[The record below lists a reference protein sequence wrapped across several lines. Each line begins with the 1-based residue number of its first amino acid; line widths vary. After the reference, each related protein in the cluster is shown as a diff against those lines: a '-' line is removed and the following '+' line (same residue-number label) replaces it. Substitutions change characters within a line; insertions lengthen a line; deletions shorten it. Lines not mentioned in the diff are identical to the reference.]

1 MRKKIY
7 IRVLTSQKVVF
18 ESERVFLWNILKSIK
33 TKNQTNFRN

>member
-7 IRVLTSQKVVF
+7 IKVLTSQKVVF
-18 ESERVFLWNILKSIK
+18 ESEKVFLWNILKFIK